1 MCVWSRSHLHLLIIT
16 MVDPNITE
24 IIERNQHFD
33 ETPANP
39 VTISNH
45 VDVIEHSSQSPGHSE
60 KIPIKYR
67 YRLALVLLSFMG
79 LSVVMMLVQTG
90 SMSPEQAKEFF
101 KLILGS
107 ML

>member
-1 MCVWSRSHLHLLIIT
+1 MI
-16 MVDPNITE
+16 DPNIE
-24 IIERNQHFD
+24 KNIERNQHFH
-33 ETPANP
+33 EVPANS
-39 VTISNH
+39 VTISNR

-67 YRLALVLLSFMG
+67 YRLALVLFSFMG

-101 KLILGS
+101 KLILSS